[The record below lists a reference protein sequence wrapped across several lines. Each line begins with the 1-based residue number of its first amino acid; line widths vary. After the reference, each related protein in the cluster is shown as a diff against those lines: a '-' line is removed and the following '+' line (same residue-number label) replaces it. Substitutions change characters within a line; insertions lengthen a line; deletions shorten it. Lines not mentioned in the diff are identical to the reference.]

1 MFSVKAYRVK
11 SLTVL
16 GKLLI
21 LLSINPAY
29 ADINNPRF
37 FEYRGG
43 PVLER
48 VLNLSF
54 GWFKTLDQNEKS
66 AYHSSIT
73 HAVMAA
79 ENGERVVWYRGN
91 ASGMTVPAMTYP
103 TGGGYCRRLHI
114 QVTKYNVTKT
124 SGITACFDGA
134 NNRWTWKNG

>member
-1 MFSVKAYRVK
+1 MFSAKVSVVK
-11 SLTVL
+11 SLMVA

-21 LLSINPAY
+21 LLASNPVY

-54 GWFKTLDQNEKS
+54 GWFKTLSNEEKD

-79 ENGERVVWYRGN
+79 ENGERVVWYRGK
-91 ASGMTVPAMTYP
+91 ASGLAMPAMTYP
-103 TGGGYCRRLHI
+103 TGSGYCRRLHI

-124 SGITACFDGA
+124 NGITACFDGA